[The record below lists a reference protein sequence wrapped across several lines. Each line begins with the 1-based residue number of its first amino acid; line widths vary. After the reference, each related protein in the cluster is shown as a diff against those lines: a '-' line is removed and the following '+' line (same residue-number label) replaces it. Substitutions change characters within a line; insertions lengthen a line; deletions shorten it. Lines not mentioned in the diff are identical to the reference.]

1 VAPSPTKSP
10 RSRSSS
16 ATSST
21 AVQAPPDG
29 SGAPE
34 PRGFFDIAFTDAVR
48 AVQTRLG
55 SRSRNEEIEKSE
67 GRNLITPD
75 LAAWLAERNSVF
87 LGTASADG
95 RPYIQHRGGPPGFLV
110 TLDERHLAFAD
121 LPGNKQYITLGNLSE
136 NDRAIIFAVDYAR
149 QQRIKLWGRAE
160 VIEDDPEL
168 LEQLTPPKLGKRPQR
183 VIRFRVEGW
192 DMNCPQHIPLL
203 FSAEEVEA
211 AASAMLARIQE
222 LEEEVARLKS
232 GKSTRC

>member
-1 VAPSPTKSP
+1 MAPSPTKSP

-16 ATSST
+16 ASSS
-21 AVQAPPDG
+21 AAAPEPPDG
-29 SGAPE
+29 SGTPE
-34 PRGFFDIAFTDAVR
+34 PRGFFDIAFTDAVK

-55 SRSRNEEIEKSE
+55 SRARNEEIEKSQ
-67 GRNLITPD
+67 GRNGITPE

-110 TLDERHLAFAD
+110 TLDEKHLAFAD
-121 LPGNKQYITLGNLSE
+121 FPGNKQYITLGNLSE

-149 QQRIKLWGRAE
+149 QQRVKLWGRARA
-160 VIEDDPEL
+160 IEDDPEL
-168 LEQLTPPKLGKRPQR
+168 LERLTPPKLGKRPQR

-192 DMNCPQHIPLL
+192 DMNCPQHIPQL

-211 AASAMLARIQE
+211 AAAAMLARIQE
-222 LEEEVARLKS
+222 LEEEVVRLKG
-232 GKSTRC
+232 GKG